1 MELLDVM
8 INEVAEQEKNHD
20 DDFMAELA
28 KGYLEIEITE
38 KRETLNGYIDSYQK
52 IDDKDSFNAQY
63 LKILID
69 VLKDEIK

>member
-38 KRETLNGYIDSYQK
+38 KSETLKGYIESYQK